1 MEGIPVMLSF
11 GNEGGLRSFKLQ
23 EGSSSDVLGDL
34 VSRHGPEVWQRNE
47 EVSVKISSCKTG
59 GFDHFSLKNTVGLVL
74 RVLKADVLW
83 IVFEKKTARPVIET
97 KNAFDVLKKPKR
109 LKCFPKR

>member
-1 MEGIPVMLSF
+1 LPLIRSIAPIF
-11 GNEGGLRSFKLQ
+11 GATKGP
-23 EGSSSDVLGDL
+23 
-34 VSRHGPEVWQRNE
+34 GPEVWQRNE

-59 GFDHFSLKNTVGLVL
+59 GFDNFSLKNTVGLVL

-97 KNAFDVLKKPKR
+97 KNAFDVLRKAQAVKVLPKKTGVNICPKT
-109 LKCFPKR
+109 PKWRN